1 MGFSRRTRIALGF
14 VALGACVAVAGRAA
28 NLFSG
33 AHGGDRKAPVILAS
47 ASVAFAD
54 RLPAHVLWAW
64 EEPEDLRFLDPE
76 KTGVAYLAET
86 LRLSDRVEVRARKQP
101 LMVAPGTRVMAVVR
115 VEAGREFRDT
125 PERRR
130 ETAARIAAVAGPAV
144 VAVQVDFDAKASQ
157 RAFYADVLRQLRAT
171 LPAGM
176 PLSMTALLSWCSGDD
191 WIANLPVDEAVPMY
205 FRLGMEARDP
215 LAAGAGA
222 WRVVEPKCRGS
233 VGVST
238 DEAWPAM
245 VAGERIY
252 IFAPHPWKLRDFAN
266 AEGLEALAMKKA
278 SSGTNGAMASN
289 GER

>member
-1 MGFSRRTRIALGF
+1 MENA
-14 VALGACVAVAGRAA
+14 
-28 NLFSG
+28 
-33 AHGGDRKAPVILAS
+33 
-47 ASVAFAD
+47 AFAD
-54 RLPAHVLWAW
+54 RLPAQVLWAW

-76 KTGVAYLAET
+76 KTGAAYLAET

-101 LMVAPGTRVMAVVR
+101 LMVADGARVMAVVR

-125 PERRR
+125 PELRR
-130 ETAARIAAVAGPAV
+130 ETAARVAAVAGPAV

-157 RAFYADVLRQLRAT
+157 RAFYEDVLRQLRAAM
-171 LPAGM
+171 PVGM

-191 WIANLPVDEAVPMY
+191 WIANLPVDEAVPMH

-238 DEAWPAM
+238 DEEWPGM
-245 VAGERIY
+245 VAGERVY
-252 IFAPHPWKLRDFAN
+252 IFAPHPWTVRDFAN
-266 AEGLEALAMKKA
+266 AEGLEALAMKKT
-278 SSGTNGAMASN
+278 SSGTSGAMASN
-289 GER
+289 GARR